1 MNSEPASAASMSRP
15 GALVS
20 RCVSPATTALLRGRM
35 GDLFSADVEP
45 RIGFKLAT
53 GAYMLL
59 AAWHV
64 APWIRH

>member
-1 MNSEPASAASMSRP
+1 
-15 GALVS
+15 
-20 RCVSPATTALLRGRM
+20 M

-53 GAYMLL
+53 GAYILL

-64 APWIRH
+64 APWIRR